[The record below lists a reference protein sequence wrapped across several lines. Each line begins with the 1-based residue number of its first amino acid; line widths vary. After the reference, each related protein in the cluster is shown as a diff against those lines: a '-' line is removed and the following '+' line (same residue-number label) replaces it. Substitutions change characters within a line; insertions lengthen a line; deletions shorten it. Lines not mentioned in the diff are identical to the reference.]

1 MTDYIKLAFY
11 GFLVVLAIGFVLYLR
26 PLFMVEGF
34 TTIAIDGDVMP
45 RCLARDADA
54 QALLSQLYSKAAPN
68 SQAGEAYNEFKLI
81 LQKLLCI
88 DADLTGAGA
97 GIYST
102 YTLPYATAH
111 DIEPVANFVGRC
123 LRNAVRERDIT
134 MVLEK
139 FETRGTAL
147 LRTICGG
154 DVSAMN
160 KTIATFNAIV
170 KRTGARITAKCLAE
184 YASMDIP
191 ASPRDPGYFT
201 PPSVEELQE
210 YKLFGGSPQYI

>member
-11 GFLVVLAIGFVLYLR
+11 GFLMVLVIGFVLYLR
-26 PLFMVEGF
+26 PRFMNEGF

-54 QALLSQLYSKAAPN
+54 QALLSELYSKAAPN
-68 SQAGEAYNEFKLI
+68 SPAGEAYNEFKLI

-88 DADLTGAGA
+88 DADITGAGA

-123 LRNAVRERDIT
+123 LRNAVRERDIA

-139 FETRGTAL
+139 FETRGTTL

-154 DVSAMN
+154 DVSGMN
-160 KTIATFNAIV
+160 RTIATFNSIV

-184 YASMDIP
+184 YASMDVP
-191 ASPRDPGYFT
+191 AGPRDPGYFT
-201 PPSVEELQE
+201 PPNVEELQE
-210 YKLFGGSPQYI
+210 YKLFGGEPQYI